1 MGRESWPV
9 RIFRQGAEP
18 ADDLSASSTPQ
29 ERLAM
34 LERLTLEAFALGG
47 GALPAYPR
55 AETPVV
61 LRPLRQ

>member
-1 MGRESWPV
+1 MGRASWPV
-9 RIFRQGAEP
+9 RIFPLGAEP
-18 ADDLSASSTPQ
+18 SEDLSASSTPQ

-34 LERLTLEAFALGG
+34 TERLTLEAFALGG
-47 GALPAYPR
+47 GAPPAYTR